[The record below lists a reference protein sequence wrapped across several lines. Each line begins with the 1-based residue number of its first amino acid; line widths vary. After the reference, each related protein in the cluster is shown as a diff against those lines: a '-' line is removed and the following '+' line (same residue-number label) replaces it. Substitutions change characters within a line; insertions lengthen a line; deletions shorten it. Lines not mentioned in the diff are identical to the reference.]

1 VSVSNANAD
10 TLNALAAFLKNTY
23 GYDPGAFQNYSYKTQ
38 SKKLTIKV
46 DWNLDQNNTLTIK
59 YNYLNSSRQ
68 IQASNSG
75 SVNSSYGRT
84 PGQYAMPFYGS
95 GYKINNNFDIIIAE
109 LNTRLGNRASNKLQI
124 GYTALRDFRSPLTSP
139 FPLVDILDGAGNP
152 YTSFGYEQLTLWK
165 FTEYGYQLNDIYTM
179 YRGTHEI
186 TVVRRILLKN
196 MKRIFSCL

>member
-1 VSVSNANAD
+1 MH
-10 TLNALAAFLKNTY
+10 LPHFLKNTY

-124 GYTALRDFRSPLTSP
+124 GYTALRDFRSPLTSSP
-139 FPLVDILDGAGNP
+139 FPLVDILDGSGNP
-152 YTSFGYEQLTLWK
+152 YTSFGYEQ
-165 FTEYGYQLNDIYTM
+165 FTYGNLLNTDVYQLNDIYTM
-179 YRGTHEI
+179 YQRYPRNYSWYTEF
-186 TVVRRILLKN
+186 T
-196 MKRIFSCL
+196 